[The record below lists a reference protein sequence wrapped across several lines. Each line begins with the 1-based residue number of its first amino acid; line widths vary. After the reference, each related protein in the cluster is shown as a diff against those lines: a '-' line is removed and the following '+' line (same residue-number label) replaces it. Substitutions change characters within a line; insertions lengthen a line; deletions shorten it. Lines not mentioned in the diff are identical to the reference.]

1 MRGGTLRWADATTRP
16 AAALQATEFALEA
29 ADIALPF
36 AKDNA
41 KPFTFKGGLNLQ
53 GSTLS
58 FTGEATD
65 QKAQLNTTLNA
76 LDLQLAAPYLA
87 QTLEP
92 TVTGQLSGEV
102 CVLRQAPTAAA
113 AQAGATEALD
123 RRCSSTA
130 ESASART

>member
-1 MRGGTLRWADATTRP
+1 MGEGKGKGKAKAKTAAPAWVVEVATAAVRGGTLRWADATTRP
-16 AAALQATEFALEA
+16 AAALQATEFAMEA

-65 QKAQLNTTLNA
+65 QKAQVNTCLLYTSRG
-76 LDLQLAAPYLA
+76 
-87 QTLEP
+87 
-92 TVTGQLSGEV
+92 V
-102 CVLRQAPTAAA
+102 
-113 AQAGATEALD
+113 
-123 RRCSSTA
+123 
-130 ESASART
+130 